1 MHISVE
7 SRPSEA
13 IYNYNSIRLNTLS
26 GRMTEA
32 DAGSTKVDVAKAI
45 ADMAK
50 DFSLQ
55 QYQYFV
61 RTGASQNDTAFLTG
75 KKFAL

>member
-1 MHISVE
+1 MFISDVRVNE
-7 SRPSEA
+7 S
-13 IYNYNSIRLNTLS
+13 IYSYNSIKLNVI
-26 GRMTEA
+26 RREIIEA
-32 DAGSTKVDVAKAI
+32 DKVTTKVDMKQAI

-61 RTGASQNDTAFLTG
+61 G
-75 KKFAL
+75 KNLH

>member
-7 SRPSEA
+7 CRPSEA

-32 DAGSTKVDVAKAI
+32 DAGSAKVDITKVI

-61 RTGASQNDTAFLTG
+61 RTGANQNDMAFLTG

>member
-1 MHISVE
+1 MFISDVRVNE
-7 SRPSEA
+7 S
-13 IYNYNSIRLNTLS
+13 IYSYNSIKLNVI
-26 GRMTEA
+26 RREIIEA
-32 DAGSTKVDVAKAI
+32 DKVNTKVDMKQAI

-61 RTGASQNDTAFLTG
+61 G
-75 KKFAL
+75 KNL

>member
-1 MHISVE
+1 MFISDVRVNE
-7 SRPSEA
+7 S
-13 IYNYNSIRLNTLS
+13 IYSYNSIKLNVI
-26 GRMTEA
+26 RREIIEA
-32 DAGSTKVDVAKAI
+32 DKVTTKVDMKQAI

-61 RTGASQNDTAFLTG
+61 G
-75 KKFAL
+75 KNL